1 VKRLYPYVK
10 NLKKKADGRN
20 WIILFL
26 VLLTFFTGLRLLR
39 LNADPSP
46 DLSVSAALYTDEGFK
61 AYSSM
66 NVVRY
71 GDWKWTPRDNY
82 GGWYEGSPV
91 PTQLYIAWF
100 KLFGIGFASLRA
112 MNVLFGMLTMAALF
126 FIVRRY
132 YDNLT
137 AFVSMTLFGTSNFLI
152 GYNRMGFFENL
163 QVFFALI
170 VFYCFCEL
178 FSRRGKVKKALS
190 GRKVNLSREFHI
202 MVAAAAV
209 GTIATAAA
217 LMTKQSVSIVFFA
230 LIPFFT
236 HYFFYRH
243 SRLNPHLIHKFYAT
257 IIVFVLGYMVVAHF
271 GWFEMS
277 FRHILDKK
285 FFNVSLNYLFPI
297 KAGSGSHLAVGGSE
311 SFDPVYMSF
320 VKSLYLEFVYL
331 QPIVFFCGLFFAF
344 YTYYRFLYRQKLHVM
359 DAAFATWFLFGFLF
373 LAIMKYHPSRYYML
387 IVIPMI
393 VLAARFIVSY
403 RPGLKDRL
411 PLGRWTLK
419 RLAMLVFWFYFIYYT
434 GLSLVLSVIP
444 FSVRKKVYD
453 YAYSNIMHNNPS
465 AFIPLLIGVAV
476 YLVLVFVIVI
486 PLIPVIQKQLLN
498 KRFYAGVF
506 AFILIFDAFLYLKWV
521 TTSDTKLYDYS
532 VRVGKEL
539 PAKAVIAGCWS
550 ADFAIEGGQR
560 ALVLQEAMGYNKDT
574 LDSILRNEPIRVKSL
589 DVKGVKQREYVKDLP
604 LYLSVGMNMPA
615 DIKIKKAYSQYIIP
629 SRLVMKDSLGLYD
642 VEVYRL
648 SGPDRMKK

>member
-1 VKRLYPYVK
+1 MKRFYPYITT
-10 NLKKKADGRN
+10 LKKKADGRR
-20 WIILFL
+20 WVVLFL
-26 VLLTFFTGLRLLR
+26 LLLTLFSGMRLVR
-39 LNADPSP
+39 LSADPSP
-46 DLSVSAALYTDEGFK
+46 DLSISAALYTDEGFK

-100 KLFGIGFASLRA
+100 KLFGVSFASLRA
-112 MNVLFGMLTMAALF
+112 MNVLFGALTMIALF

-137 AFVSMTLFGTSNFLI
+137 AFVAMTLFGTSNFLI
-152 GYNRMGFFENL
+152 GYNRLGFFENL

-170 VFYCFCEL
+170 VFYCFSEV
-178 FSRRGKVKKALS
+178 FSRRIQIKKALTS
-190 GRKVNLSREFHI
+190 RKINVSREVHI
-202 MVAAAAV
+202 MVAAALVGAV
-209 GTIATAAA
+209 ATACA

-236 HYFFYRH
+236 HYFVYRH
-243 SRLNPHLIHKFYAT
+243 KKLNTLLIHKFYAT
-257 IIVFVLGYMVVAHF
+257 IIVFTVGYLFIAHF
-271 GWFEMS
+271 GWFEMT

-285 FFNVSLNYLFPI
+285 FFDVSLNYLFPI
-297 KAGSGSHLAVGGSE
+297 KAGSSSHLGVGGSE
-311 SFDPVYMSF
+311 NFDPVYMSF

-344 YTYYRFLYRQKLHVM
+344 YTYYMFLYRQKLNVM

-387 IVIPMI
+387 IVVPMI
-393 VLAARFIVSY
+393 VLAARFITSY

-434 GLSLVLSVIP
+434 GLSVVLSVIP
-444 FSVRKKVYD
+444 FGVRKKIYD
-453 YAYSNIMHNNPS
+453 YAYFNILHNNIS
-465 AFIPLLIGVAV
+465 AFVPLLVGAAV
-476 YLVLVFVIVI
+476 YVVLVFVIVI
-486 PLIPVIQKQLLN
+486 PLIPVLQKQLLN
-498 KRFYAGVF
+498 KRFYAGIF
-506 AFILIFDAFLYLKWV
+506 AVILIFDAFLYLKWV

-532 VRVGKEL
+532 VRVGREL
-539 PAKAVIAGCWS
+539 PANAVIAGCWS
-550 ADFAIEGGQR
+550 ADLAIEGGQR
-560 ALVLQEAMGYNKDT
+560 ALVLQEAMTYNKDT
-574 LDSILRNEPIRVKSL
+574 LDSILKNEPIRVKSL
-589 DVKGVKQREYVKDLP
+589 DVKGVKQREYVTGLP

-629 SRLVMKDSLGLYD
+629 SRLVMKDTLGLYD

-648 SGPDRMKK
+648 SGPDKLKK